1 MQNGKSRVWTKKGHS
16 RSCAPSALFL
26 IVGVIRTI
34 VFRRSALGIAAL
46 GVAAVSIAAVFAAA
60 SFVGSIA
67 AGTIIVCIC
76 CVRRIIS
83 VVRTHDKLP
92 PVMNI
97 YRSSMRVLTENY
109 TFIL

>member
-1 MQNGKSRVWTKKGHS
+1 VYGRKKAQPTLCTS
-16 RSCAPSALFL
+16 PLFL
-26 IVGVIRTI
+26 IVRVIRAI
-34 VFRRSALGIAAL
+34 IFRRSALGIAAF
-46 GVAAVSIAAVFAAA
+46 GVAAVFAVA
-60 SFVGSIA
+60 SFIGSVA

-83 VVRTHDKLP
+83 VVRTHDILP

-97 YRSSMRVLTENY
+97 YRSSMGVLRKNY